1 MTMGEK
7 IRRYRKGRGWTLDE
21 LSKRSGLAISTIS
34 KAERGQLS
42 LTFDRFINLTEALE
56 LDVSDLFDDLKPSIG
71 ADGIAIHRSGGGPTH
86 EAGNYHY
93 RMLCSDLRNKHMV
106 PMAGSVKSGD
116 ISDFDHYGQHPGEE
130 FIYVLEGVL
139 EVHLK
144 GRKKIILEPGDSIYF
159 NSEQPHI
166 YIASKESKRAHFLAL
181 NWQPQTRDTVQ
192 RTIVTARDDE

>member
-1 MTMGEK
+1 ME
-7 IRRYRKGRGWTLDE
+7 E

-42 LTFDRFINLTEALE
+42 LTFDRFINLTEALG
-56 LDVSDLFDDLKPSIG
+56 LDVSDLFIDRKPSIG
-71 ADGIAIHRSGGGPTH
+71 SEGIAIHRSGDGPTH

-106 PMAGSVKSGD
+106 PMEGSVKSGD

-130 FIYVLEGVL
+130 FIFVLEGVL

-144 GRKKIILEPGDSIYF
+144 GRKKITLEPGDSIYF
-159 NSEQPHI
+159 NSELPHI
-166 YIASKESKRAHFLAL
+166 YIASKESKKARFLAV
-181 NWQPQTRDTVQ
+181 NWQPTRRDTVE
-192 RTIVTARDDE
+192 RTVVTAKGDDG